1 MNTKSIFLLSNDD
14 GYKSLGIQYLRNYL
28 LCHGTVILVAPRINK
43 SACSSS
49 LTVNKQI
56 KITKINNREYIVNG
70 TSADCVNIA
79 TRGLLSTQ
87 PDYVISGINFG
98 SNMGDDVVYSG
109 TIGAAIEGRF
119 CKKISVAI
127 SITNKKPRYLDD
139 IEKKLNLFLPKLL
152 KMKNSSDIL
161 NVNIPDMPF
170 SKLKGVKYTKLGKRL
185 ISKRA
190 NIIINKKSLFADI
203 GDVGNPK
210 SYSVGTDFHAIKS
223 GYISITPISIDM
235 TDYEKLL
242 KYKNE

>member
-1 MNTKSIFLLSNDD
+1 M
-14 GYKSLGIQYLRNYL
+14 
-28 LCHGTVILVAPRINK
+28 
-43 SACSSS
+43 
-49 LTVNKQI
+49 
-56 KITKINNREYIVNG
+56 NG

-87 PDYVISGINFG
+87 PDYVVSGINFG

-127 SITNKKPRYLDD
+127 SITSRKPKYLDD
-139 IEKKLNLFLPKLL
+139 IEKKLNLFLPRLL
-152 KMKNSSDIL
+152 QIKSSSDIL
-161 NVNIPDMPF
+161 NVNIPDIPF
-170 SKLKGVKYTKLGKRL
+170 SKIKGLKYTKLGKRL

-190 NIIINKKSLFADI
+190 NIVVSDNLIFADI

-210 SYSVGTDFHAIKS
+210 SYNAGTDFHAVKS

>member
-1 MNTKSIFLLSNDD
+1 MNTKSIFLLLNDD

-28 LCHGTVILVAPRINK
+28 LSYGTVILVAPRINK

-56 KITKINNREYIVNG
+56 KITKISNREYIVNG

-161 NVNIPDMPF
+161 NVNRYGFKF
-170 SKLKGVKYTKLGKRL
+170 SRNK
-185 ISKRA
+185 S
-190 NIIINKKSLFADI
+190 INT
-203 GDVGNPK
+203 
-210 SYSVGTDFHAIKS
+210 Y
-223 GYISITPISIDM
+223 
-235 TDYEKLL
+235 
-242 KYKNE
+242 

>member
-1 MNTKSIFLLSNDD
+1 MSTKSTFLLSNDD
-14 GYKSLGIQYLRNYL
+14 GYKSLGIQNLRNYL
-28 LCHGTVILVAPRINK
+28 LGHGNVILVAPRNNK

-49 LTVNKQI
+49 LTVNKKI

-87 PDYVISGINFG
+87 PDYVVSGINFG

-127 SITNKKPRYLDD
+127 SITNRKPKYLDD
-139 IEKKLNLFLPKLL
+139 IEKKLNLFLPGLL
-152 KMKNSSDIL
+152 QIKNSSDIL
-161 NVNIPDMPF
+161 NVNIPDIPF
-170 SKLKGVKYTKLGKRL
+170 SKIKGLKYTKLGKRL

-190 NIIINKKSLFADI
+190 NIVVSDNLIFADI

-210 SYSVGTDFHAIKS
+210 SYNAGTDFHAVKS

-235 TDYEKLL
+235 TDYKKLL
-242 KYKNE
+242 KYKND